1 MTIGRRWNC
10 SQNLITLGKSGRF
23 SKPAHSLPADRARN
37 QPTARKKLPQGAA
50 LFLQKLGLCISP
62 NLGGDIHLTSNV
74 ANLMGEAR
82 TETPANGAGPKR
94 QLTLLDS
101 TSIIVG
107 IIIGAGVYQ
116 QAPAIAQGTGSP
128 EWFLLIWLIGG
139 LISLCGAICYAE
151 LGSMYPREGGDY
163 VYLSRAFGPWA
174 GFLFGWLQ
182 LAVVRPAD
190 IGVMAFAFAMYAR
203 QLVELFPGETG
214 ATLAQM
220 VYALAAVVVL
230 TLINILGV
238 REGKWTQNLLTGVK
252 VLGILAIITVAV
264 LAEPR
269 RTMEVGIPDGPPFVV
284 ALIMVL
290 FCFGGWN
297 EMAYV
302 AAEVKNPERNILR
315 ALVLGTVAVTVL
327 YLALNASFLYALGF
341 EGLTRSQAVAADT
354 IATVFPR
361 IGGQLISALICISA
375 LGAVNGLIFTGAR
388 ISYAVGADH
397 RVLGLLGHWNP
408 RTGTPVPALAVQ
420 GLLAC
425 LLIVVFGSFLEL
437 MLYAAAAV
445 YLFYLGTGLSL
456 IVLRSKDPV
465 TPRPY
470 RVTLYPLPVLVFC
483 GVCAFLI
490 YRAFLYRPIQST
502 VAMGLILTGLVVYG
516 IARLWEGAR
525 PAKGV

>member
-1 MTIGRRWNC
+1 MAT
-10 SQNLITLGKSGRF
+10 
-23 SKPAHSLPADRARN
+23 P
-37 QPTARKKLPQGAA
+37 AA
-50 LFLQKLGLCISP
+50 LSSP
-62 NLGGDIHLTSNV
+62 
-74 ANLMGEAR
+74 
-82 TETPANGAGPKR
+82 PANSVKGGSALPTR

-128 EWFLLIWLIGG
+128 LWFMLIWIIGG

-151 LGSMYPREGGDY
+151 LASAYPREGGDY
-163 VYLSRAFGPWA
+163 VYLTRAFGRWA

-203 QLVELFPGETG
+203 QLFDFLPHAEGP
-214 ATLAQM
+214 ATTQM
-220 VYALAAVVVL
+220 IYALAAVIIL
-230 TLINILGV
+230 TAINILGV
-238 REGKWTQNLLTGVK
+238 REGKWTQNLLTAVK
-252 VLGILAIITVAV
+252 VLGILAIVTVAFI
-264 LAEPR
+264 AEPR
-269 RTMEVGIPDGPPFVV
+269 PSAGLGIPDGPPFVV

-315 ALVLGTVAVTVL
+315 ALVLGTVAVTAL
-327 YLALNASFLYALGF
+327 YLALNGAFLYALGF
-341 EGLTRSQAVAADT
+341 EGLANSQAVAADT
-354 IATVFPR
+354 IASVFPR
-361 IGGQLISALICISA
+361 IGGQLISALVCISA

-397 RVLGLLGHWNP
+397 APLRFLGRWSP

-425 LLIVVFGSFLEL
+425 LLILVFGSFLEL

-445 YLFYLGTGLSL
+445 YLFYFGTGLSL
-456 IVLRSKDPV
+456 VVLRWKEPDI
-465 TPRPY
+465 PRPY
-470 RVTLYPLPVLVFC
+470 RATLFPLPVIVFC
-483 GVCAFLI
+483 GICAFLI

-502 VAMGLILTGLVVYG
+502 VAMGLILLGLVIYG
-516 IARLWEGAR
+516 IIYLLERSWKKPQIDQASSSGEVGRA
-525 PAKGV
+525 